1 MKLQQIYILTFIM
14 FWLLFFPTQI
24 VIDNSTYN
32 GWVKNVFILYMLFTF
47 RNKIPKMFKGEFR
60 WFNRSIVSYC
70 LIMILSIIMN
80 KDTIGYYE
88 TSRLKDGEEQ
98 FFIGVVSPKATIYY
112 SLSIIAASF
121 FIEELVRKN
130 QVQVFINILY
140 KLSILLFIWSNIDAF
155 SHTVVDNKIG
165 GYLLGNKFHVCY
177 YNLFVCALYGLKHPT
192 LTMKEKYLLLTL
204 IVITFAASIH
214 TQCSTMIVGSVIFA
228 ATLFF
233 SPKSLRNKLSSGS
246 FIIALIIVADLGFFF
261 FTTWILQFAIVQDF
275 IVNVL
280 HEDLTLTGRLMIFEN
295 IMEAFNNNI
304 WFGYGY
310 GNSNL
315 ISVYYMCGENP
326 QNGLIEVF
334 LNIGI
339 VGCLTF
345 FMVIYNACKFVRIDH
360 YYKYPTLV
368 YLFTMIV
375 ISTIEVP
382 FQKIFI
388 FVTMLLLLTLNPS
401 TELEKHQL

>member
-1 MKLQQIYILTFIM
+1 M
-14 FWLLFFPTQI
+14 
-24 VIDNSTYN
+24 
-32 GWVKNVFILYMLFTF
+32 
-47 RNKIPKMFKGEFR
+47 
-60 WFNRSIVSYC
+60 
-70 LIMILSIIMN
+70 
-80 KDTIGYYE
+80 
-88 TSRLKDGEEQ
+88 
-98 FFIGVVSPKATIYY
+98 
-112 SLSIIAASF
+112 
-121 FIEELVRKN
+121 
-130 QVQVFINILY
+130 
-140 KLSILLFIWSNIDAF
+140 
-155 SHTVVDNKIG
+155 
-165 GYLLGNKFHVCY
+165 
-177 YNLFVCALYGLKHPT
+177 
-192 LTMKEKYLLLTL
+192 
-204 IVITFAASIH
+204 
-214 TQCSTMIVGSVIFA
+214 
-228 ATLFF
+228 
-233 SPKSLRNKLSSGS
+233 
-246 FIIALIIVADLGFFF
+246 
-261 FTTWILQFAIVQDF
+261 QDF